1 MSVTKFA
8 YLQELLEPKARVD
21 IDGLPLNTEGYEKA
35 KNIIKEEYGKA
46 SKVVNAYVNNILQ
59 RLTVASADQKKVN
72 SFYKTLINVQ
82 SPETLGKIERVNGM
96 TISVLD
102 KLTGIKADLVRGEE
116 NWQDWDLPRLA
127 QALKKWRDVKQA
139 TEGRNFE
146 SMTTPS
152 KRPGT
157 NLVFST
163 QNPSTNAVVFT
174 VMTRVTSRAI
184 ARAYPR

>member
-1 MSVTKFA
+1 M
-8 YLQELLEPKARVD
+8 QELLEPKARVD
-21 IDGLPLNTEGYEKA
+21 IDGLPLSTEGYEKA

-46 SKVVNAYVNNILQ
+46 SEVVNAYVNNILQ
-59 RLTVASADQKKVN
+59 LPTVTSADQNKVN

-102 KLTGIKADLVRGEE
+102 KLTGIKADLVRGQE

-127 QALKKWRDVKQA
+127 EALRKWRDVNPA
-139 TEGRNFE
+139 TEGNNFE

-152 KRPGT
+152 KRPE
-157 NLVFST
+157 NKSRFFST
-163 QNPSTNAVVFT
+163 QNLWTNAVVFT
-174 VMTRVTSRAI
+174 VMTRVTSR
-184 ARAYPR
+184 